1 MENIPIIDIN
11 KIEGRFLRRFGD
23 FGIIFSKLKFVSTTD
38 LPTAATDGK
47 NIYYN
52 PEFLSKLSTNQQTFI
67 IGHEVLHVA
76 FNHLKRRKDKNPEL
90 WNIATDAVINAMLKD
105 QGLEMVEGG
114 VDMEEGLEMSAE
126 QIYEKLLKEQEKKK
140 QEQKQD
146 GQNQDNQSSNKQ
158 NQNDQS
164 QQNQSEQNQNN
175 REQQG
180 QNVQNQQ
187 NKEFNPHDMWD
198 KVFDNDKGSKGQKQE
213 KNNKEQNL
221 NENEMNNNKQENKN
235 NNSLE
240 NEEINESEIY
250 KKIKENSKKRS
261 EQQRKQRLDNAVK
274 RDAKEKMEMEFSEI
288 GTQKPIISWQS
299 ILRAAARGDQDFS
312 YANATIEHGILQPH
326 LKFEPKPE
334 TEILLDTSGSIS
346 EQLLK
351 NFLRE
356 CKNIFSKSKIKA
368 GCFDTRFYGF
378 HEIKNMRDIDSFKIE
393 GRGGTNFD
401 AAVNAF
407 SRRVENHIIFTD
419 GESQMPKKVDRAIWV
434 VFGDEHHN
442 PRKIHPKGA
451 LKVIYISREQYKKLC
466 ENYVKEEEYER

>member
-1 MENIPIIDIN
+1 MENTSIIDIN
-11 KIEGRFLRRFGD
+11 KIKSRFLRRFGD
-23 FGIIFSKLKFVSTTD
+23 FGIIFSKLNFVSTTD
-38 LPTAATDGK
+38 VPTAATDGK
-47 NIYYN
+47 NVYYN
-52 PEFLSKLSTNQQTFI
+52 TEFFRKLNINQQTFVV
-67 IGHEVLHVA
+67 GHEVLHVA
-76 FNHLKRRKDKNPEL
+76 FNHLKRRKDKDPKL

-114 VDMEEGLEMSAE
+114 VDMEEGLIMSAE
-126 QIYEKLLKEQEKKK
+126 QIYEKLLKEKENQ
-140 QEQKQD
+140 QGQK
-146 GQNQDNQSSNKQ
+146 QNQDG
-158 NQNDQS
+158 QS
-164 QQNQSEQNQNN
+164 QQNQQSRQ
-175 REQQG
+175 
-180 QNVQNQQ
+180 
-187 NKEFNPHDMWD
+187 FNPHDMWE
-198 KVFDNDKGSKGQKQE
+198 KVFENDKDSNGEMQE
-213 KNNKEQNL
+213 KNNTEQDS
-221 NENEMNNNKQENKN
+221 NENKINNNAGPIDEN
-235 NNSLE
+235 NNSLD

-250 KKIKENSKKRS
+250 KKIKENSEKRS
-261 EQQRKQRLDNAVK
+261 EEQRKQRLNNAVN
-274 RDAKEKMEMEFSEI
+274 RDAKEKKEMEFNGV

-299 ILRAAARGDQDFS
+299 MLRAAARGDQDFS

-401 AAVNAF
+401 VAVNAF
-407 SRRVENHIIFTD
+407 SRRVENHVIFTD
-419 GESQMPKKVDRAIWV
+419 GQAEMPKKMDRAIWV

-451 LKVIYISREQYKKLC
+451 LKVIYISREQFKKMS
-466 ENYVKEEEYER
+466 ENYVMEEDYER